1 MNRVRNL
8 VFLAGLAAL
17 VLFTALMAVIAADYL
32 TPGNMTPGTALA
44 IAAGV
49 VASGVVILLALFRK
63 RGTHHGRA

>member
-32 TPGNMTPGTALA
+32 TPGNMTPGTAIA
-44 IAAGV
+44 IGAGV
-49 VASGVVILLALFRK
+49 VLCGVLILLALFRK

>member
-17 VLFTALMAVIAADYL
+17 VLFTALMTVIAADYL
-32 TPGNMTPGTALA
+32 TPGKMTPGTALA

-49 VASGVVILLALFRK
+49 VTSGVVILLALFRK